1 MKPIDLFRAGFWGSG
16 DAASIIAGLFSEG
29 QQGFWLPFTDFAS
42 LSQDSAGTLPYTAL
56 QQPVGLILD
65 KSKGGGRGTELS
77 PNGGTFDDAA
87 GWTITQPTSSIS
99 GGVLNVGAG
108 ACDIFPSTASVVAG
122 KSYEV
127 TFTIS
132 NSTANYGIRIL
143 NRDII
148 SAGNYFPAGAP
159 YITANG
165 SYRFVCV
172 AISNG
177 SIGVNRVSGHTG
189 SLQVD
194 NFSVKEIPG
203 NHASQVTSTAR
214 GVVSARVNL
223 LVNSEFTG
231 FVAGSPGTFPT
242 GWASGLNTGTIS
254 NDSGSI
260 RITNAAGQRTFVY
273 QLPAIHAN
281 VAYRARLKCFIHSG
295 ILYAGN
301 ILGTNAVAPATVG
314 YYLNGVL
321 TDNFTQLPVGVLF
334 TLEWRFMYAA
344 AGPYR
349 VGAGVG
355 IGGNVVGDATLFS
368 IDCVTESQAS
378 LPYQR
383 VNTSTDYDAIGFPKS
398 LRVEVDDFYTCGG
411 GGSTTGFYYSD
422 VVSPTSSATTV
433 LFSDIG
439 TNSGYEFAIMNT
451 GVLKLFWGNG
461 TSFSSVS
468 IGGVLISALNHVAVW
483 DDASNIY
490 LQINGGTPVTVARGV
505 FVAGTANCKLYRTN
519 GASAFFFNGQVTE
532 PIYRAGPPPNAYE
545 RDVIRTYQM
554 QKAGML

>member
-1 MKPIDLFRAGFWGSG
+1 MKPIDLFRAEFW
-16 DAASIIAGLFSEG
+16 DNDDTASIIANLFAQG

-56 QQPVGLILD
+56 EQPVGLILD
-65 KSKGGGRGTELS
+65 KSKGGGYGPELS

-108 ACDIFPSTASVVAG
+108 ACDIFPLTASVVAG

-148 SAGNYFPAGAP
+148 VSGNYFPAGGQ

-172 AISNG
+172 ALSNG
-177 SIGVNRVSGHTG
+177 SIGVNRVGGHTG
-189 SLQVD
+189 SLQID

-203 NHASQVTSTAR
+203 NHASQPTSTSR

-223 LVNSEFTG
+223 LQSTNSFSGGGWGGGTG
-231 FVAGSPGTFPT
+231 VVVTPAAVLSPLGGMADKIEMTAVGSDWRQVVQVVSTVVGTSY
-242 GWASGLNTGTIS
+242 SGKFL
-254 NDSGSI
+254 
-260 RITNAAGQRTFVY
+260 V
-273 QLPAIHAN
+273 
-281 VAYRARLKCFIHSG
+281 K
-295 ILYAGN
+295 
-301 ILGTNAVAPATVG
+301 
-314 YYLNGVL
+314 
-321 TDNFTQLPVGVLF
+321 
-334 TLEWRFMYAA
+334 AA
-344 AGPYR
+344 APEDIGKVIAFR
-349 VGAGVG
+349 HAGASAYLLITLTADWAWVVRDEVSINSSTNFAIAHRPAQGTTSGV
-355 IGGNVVGDATLFS
+355 ISFHLAAAELKLAN
-368 IDCVTESQAS
+368 QAS

-383 VNTSTDYDAIGFPKS
+383 VNTPTDYDDVGFPKY
-398 LRVEVDDFYTCGG
+398 LRLDGTNDFYTCGG

-422 VVSPTSSATTV
+422 VVRPMGGGSRTLFYNSVYSLKSGVSVTISPQ
-433 LFSDIG
+433 
-439 TNSGYEFAIMNT
+439 N
-451 GVLKLFWGNG
+451 KLVVYVGNG
-461 TSFSSVS
+461 SSFQAFTSAETIVN
-468 IGGVLISALNHVAVW
+468 GELAHCAVW
-483 DDASNIY
+483 DDVTNLYMQVKGGVVQSFVKPMMPTGPAT
-490 LQINGGTPVTVARGV
+490 IN
-505 FVAGTANCKLYRTN
+505 LYNT
-519 GASAFFFNGQVTE
+519 GAVEHFNGNSTE

>member
-1 MKPIDLFRAGFWGSG
+1 MSTLPALRPICRPMTRSIFDAGKKSAERIISDLFSA
-16 DAASIIAGLFSEG
+16 G

-42 LSQDSAGTLPYTAL
+42 LTQDSAGTLPYTAL
-56 QQPVGLILD
+56 EQPVGLILD
-65 KSKGGGRGTELS
+65 KSKGGGRGPELS

-108 ACDIFPSTASVVAG
+108 ACDIFPLTASVVAG

-148 SAGNYFPAGAP
+148 GSGNYFPAGGQ

-172 AISNG
+172 ALSNG
-177 SIGVNRVSGHTG
+177 SIGVNRVGGHTG
-189 SLQVD
+189 SLQID

-203 NHASQVTSTAR
+203 NHASQPTSTSR

-223 LVNSEFTG
+223 LQSTNSFSGGGWGGGTG
-231 FVAGSPGTFPT
+231 VVVTPAAVLSPLGGMADKIEMTAVGSDWRQVVQVVSTVVGTSY
-242 GWASGLNTGTIS
+242 SGKFL
-254 NDSGSI
+254 
-260 RITNAAGQRTFVY
+260 V
-273 QLPAIHAN
+273 
-281 VAYRARLKCFIHSG
+281 K
-295 ILYAGN
+295 
-301 ILGTNAVAPATVG
+301 
-314 YYLNGVL
+314 
-321 TDNFTQLPVGVLF
+321 
-334 TLEWRFMYAA
+334 AA
-344 AGPYR
+344 APEDIGKVIAFR
-349 VGAGVG
+349 HAGASAYLLITLTADWAWVVRDEVSINSSTNFAIAHRPAQGTTSGV
-355 IGGNVVGDATLFS
+355 ISFHLAAAELKLAN
-368 IDCVTESQAS
+368 QAS

-383 VNTSTDYDAIGFPKS
+383 VNTPTDYDAVGFPKY
-398 LRVEVDDFYTCGG
+398 LRLDGTDDFYTCGG

-422 VVSPTSSATTV
+422 VVRPTTSTFSALLDDSTAGGGYLVQRTNTGIHFSAKAGGVATAVSLPLAANVQAFVLAMDDGVNLTLQVNSAQVSVARPVVTAGSSTMYLGRYTTV
-433 LFSDIG
+433 AQYF
-439 TNSGYEFAIMNT
+439 
-451 GVLKLFWGNG
+451 
-461 TSFSSVS
+461 
-468 IGGVLISALNHVAVW
+468 GGSM
-483 DDASNIY
+483 
-490 LQINGGTPVTVARGV
+490 
-505 FVAGTANCKLYRTN
+505 
-519 GASAFFFNGQVTE
+519 TE